1 MLTDSNSRTQAPVSA
16 DRARVTDKF
25 SEDWQ
30 AALQRSQNFLLS
42 EQKPE
47 GYWVGELMVDSTLVS
62 DMVAYHH
69 WDGNVDKEWQRK
81 AVNHIFAMQL
91 PDGGWNIYHGGPAEV
106 NATIKAYLALKLA
119 GVSVRDPRMLK
130 ARETALHLG
139 GVPRMNT
146 FSKLY
151 LALIGLYPW
160 EYVPTIPP
168 EVLLIGKWFHV
179 NFWDMSNWS
188 RAMLVPLAII
198 NHFKPTRPV
207 KVTLDELYP
216 EGYHE
221 RDLALPP
228 DPDKISFRNFFLWLD
243 RLHKLAEWFAEHS
256 IHPFRKMAL
265 KKCEKW
271 MLERFV
277 GSDGLAA
284 IFPAMLNSVIAL
296 KALGY
301 KADHPILKRELA
313 ELKRLEHHEKDTL
326 RIEPCFSP
334 VWDTAIVAICLR
346 ESGVPEDHPAMK
358 KCADWLMEKEIR
370 IRGDWIHKNPAK
382 VEPSGWVFEYN
393 NQWNPDVDDT
403 AMVLLALRQIP
414 TDNPAKRDECFAR
427 GMKWMMAFQCKD
439 GGWAAFDKDCT
450 NNILE
455 KVPFADHNAMLD
467 PECADI
473 TARILELLG
482 YENWSRDHHQIRDGI
497 DYVRR
502 QQEFDG
508 SWYGRWG
515 VNYIYGTWQ
524 VLRGMRALKWDM
536 NELWLR
542 RGREWLESVQ
552 LPDGGWGERCNTY
565 DDPIYKGQGPST
577 ASQTAWAVMGLCAF
591 DDPENPALKR
601 GIEYLARTQNA
612 DGSWSEAET
621 TGTGFPKVFYLKY
634 DMYRNAWPLLA
645 LATYKQICERA
656 AAKKMERPN
665 KMGWLHK
672 KLIRPLLF
680 RQDSERCT
688 QQGGQCFGTHQ
699 PRRISVGLRQK
710 NVRRTGIAHGSFWPK
725 ISQSHRTCGRHGQ
738 ARGCRSRLGR
748 AGLRFHRTRRR
759 DVARAVRQSAA
770 AHVPRDPRRGGH
782 QPDGLQQFWCGSRG
796 GKTFR
801 MEKIRPVAR
810 ASHRHQPRQIQDHA
824 AGQSRR
830 GLRQFLP
837 RAARLGRF
845 LRRQCQFTEHA
856 QPAPAARQG
865 GIGRNFRCAPVVER
879 FA

>member
-1 MLTDSNSRTQAPVSA
+1 MPPPLARNFARTIYFRPAFESKILYTFFARPQNLRVLIDSNSHTTTPAGVA
-16 DRARVTDKF
+16 GARVSDNF
-25 SEDWQ
+25 SEAWP
-30 AALQRSQNFLLS
+30 AALQRSQNYLLS

-69 WDGNVDKEWQRK
+69 WDGSIDAEWQRK
-81 AVNHIFAMQL
+81 AVHHIFAMQL
-91 PDGGWNIYHGGPAEV
+91 PDGGWNIYHGGPSEV

-119 GVSVRDPRMLK
+119 GVSVKDPRMLK
-130 ARETALHLG
+130 AREMALHLG

-151 LALIGLYPW
+151 LALIGLFPW
-160 EYVPTIPP
+160 EYVPTIPC
-168 EVLLIGKWFHV
+168 EVLFIGKWFHV

-188 RAMLVPLAII
+188 RAMIVPLAII
-198 NHFKPTRPV
+198 NHFKPTRSV

-216 EGYHE
+216 NGINE
-221 RDLALPP
+221 RDLALAP
-228 DPDKISFRNFFLWLD
+228 DPEKISFRNFFLWLD

-256 IHPFRKMAL
+256 IHPFRKIAL
-265 KKCEKW
+265 KRCEKW
-271 MLERFV
+271 MIERFE

-301 KADHPILKRELA
+301 KSDHPILQREER
-313 ELKRLEHHEKDTL
+313 ELKRLQHETANDV

-346 ESGVPEDHPAMK
+346 ESGVPADHPQMK
-358 KCADWLMEKEIR
+358 RAAEYLLEKEIR
-370 IRGDWIHKNPAK
+370 FAGDWVHKNPAK
-382 VEPSGWVFEYN
+382 VEPSGWVFEYAN
-393 NQWNPDVDDT
+393 KWNPDVDDT

-414 TDNPAKRDECFAR
+414 TDNPKRRDECFAR
-427 GMKWMMAFQCKD
+427 GMKWMMTFQCKD

-450 NNILE
+450 KNILE

-482 YENWSRDHHQIRDGI
+482 YEGWSLSHSQIQDALV
-497 DYVRR
+497 YVKE
-502 QQEFDG
+502 QQEDDG

-524 VLRGMRALKWDM
+524 VLRGMRALNLNM
-536 NELWLR
+536 NEDWLQ
-542 RGREWLESVQ
+542 RGKAWLESVQ
-552 LPDGGWGERCNTY
+552 LEDGGWGERCNTY

-612 DGSWSEAET
+612 DGSWTELET

-656 AAKKMERPN
+656 AAKKN
-665 KMGWLHK
+665 
-672 KLIRPLLF
+672 
-680 RQDSERCT
+680 
-688 QQGGQCFGTHQ
+688 GQ
-699 PRRISVGLRQK
+699 PISHSS
-710 NVRRTGIAHGSFWPK
+710 NEEICP
-725 ISQSHRTCGRHGQ
+725 
-738 ARGCRSRLGR
+738 SRL
-748 AGLRFHRTRRR
+748 A
-759 DVARAVRQSAA
+759 
-770 AHVPRDPRRGGH
+770 
-782 QPDGLQQFWCGSRG
+782 
-796 GKTFR
+796 
-801 MEKIRPVAR
+801 
-810 ASHRHQPRQIQDHA
+810 
-824 AGQSRR
+824 
-830 GLRQFLP
+830 
-837 RAARLGRF
+837 
-845 LRRQCQFTEHA
+845 
-856 QPAPAARQG
+856 
-865 GIGRNFRCAPVVER
+865 
-879 FA
+879 